1 MQIKLFFLQRQ
12 NWKSVTNYKLASL
25 EPTNSWTLYQCI
37 VYSELKASFLTPAVH
52 KLLINAVSS
61 PGPHLPQNHHKHL
74 IFNVGF
80 INKAV
85 KNERKFNWSDT
96 QCLFVESELAS
107 RLNTLL
113 FPYSTE
119 LRLIFCPCGPWLSYG
134 TLSTTRPSLVE
145 ILAKSTL
152 LTGHRK
158 QGQGAALSA
167 TSGRQNLPM
176 ALFWGWSCL
185 TYMYWK
191 LQRCGYLFLSV
202 QFSL

>member
-1 MQIKLFFLQRQ
+1 MYRLQWAQ
-12 NWKSVTNYKLASL
+12 SQLLHISHPQVINQCCAK
-25 EPTNSWTLYQCI
+25 PWT
-37 VYSELKASFLTPAVH
+37 
-52 KLLINAVSS
+52 S
-61 PGPHLPQNHHKHL
+61 PPQNHHKHL

-85 KNERKFNWSDT
+85 KNERTFSWSDT
-96 QCLFVESELAS
+96 QCLCEESELAS

-119 LRLIFCPCGPWLSYG
+119 LRLIFCPWGPWLSYG

-158 QGQGAALSA
+158 
-167 TSGRQNLPM
+167 SGSRSSFECDRWGQNLQM
-176 ALFWGWSCL
+176 AFIWEVILLKIAVLKTKKIWMSFSFRSVFNSVPFWRETFPSLAL
-185 TYMYWK
+185 T
-191 LQRCGYLFLSV
+191 FVS
-202 QFSL
+202 FSDFV